1 MDNINIIST
10 GQRFHMVTSELIE
23 RPQYTDWL
31 QRWKDRDVI
40 KVITGLRRCGKSMVL
55 ELFRR
60 SLVAEG
66 IAESRIISI
75 NFESLDAHYPTDYQ
89 SLYDYIVERLQPN
102 CTNYVFLDEVQ
113 HVEHFEKAADG
124 LYVRD
129 DVDLYITGSNA
140 NLLSSE
146 LATLLTGRYVELK
159 MLPLSFSEYRN
170 TLQSTANDNALF
182 DRYLTYGGLPY
193 VTQLTEDRN
202 IADYLGGVFNT
213 ILVADIAQRN
223 PRMDM
228 RAFNDVAAF
237 LADNVGNLAS
247 LKSMAG
253 GLAASGRRISPTT
266 ISGYI
271 EEMVRN
277 YLLFE
282 ATRYDLQGKAYL
294 HSESKYYLGDMGFR
308 FWLLGKRQGDLGHR
322 IENVIYLELLR
333 RYSTV
338 SVGKLRGGEID
349 FVASDANGPH
359 YYQVSQTVL
368 DESTLARELAP
379 LQTVRDNHPKTLL
392 TLDTVGLGDYQGIQ
406 HRNILDWLLE

>member
-1 MDNINIIST
+1 MQKAVSSPLISNLST
-10 GQRFHMVTSELIE
+10 HTIQ
-23 RPQYTDWL
+23 P
-31 QRWKDRDVI
+31 
-40 KVITGLRRCGKSMVL
+40 IT
-55 ELFRR
+55 
-60 SLVAEG
+60 
-66 IAESRIISI
+66 
-75 NFESLDAHYPTDYQ
+75 
-89 SLYDYIVERLQPN
+89 SLYTITSLRDCQPN

-170 TLQSTANDNALF
+170 ALQSTANDNALF

-193 VTQLTEDRN
+193 VTQLTEDLD

-247 LKSMAG
+247 LKSMSG
-253 GLAASGRRISPTT
+253 GLGRKRPPHFSHHNQRV
-266 ISGYI
+266 YR
-271 EEMVRN
+271 RN
-277 YLLFE
+277 
-282 ATRYDLQGKAYL
+282 G
-294 HSESKYYLGDMGFR
+294 S
-308 FWLLGKRQGDLGHR
+308 
-322 IENVIYLELLR
+322 
-333 RYSTV
+333 
-338 SVGKLRGGEID
+338 
-349 FVASDANGPH
+349 
-359 YYQVSQTVL
+359 
-368 DESTLARELAP
+368 
-379 LQTVRDNHPKTLL
+379 
-392 TLDTVGLGDYQGIQ
+392 
-406 HRNILDWLLE
+406 

>member
-1 MDNINIIST
+1 MDNINIISA

-60 SLVAEG
+60 SLVTEG

-170 TLQSTANDNALF
+170 ALQSTANDNALF
-182 DRYLTYGGLPY
+182 DRYLTYGGLLY
-193 VTQLTEDRN
+193 VTQLT
-202 IADYLGGVFNT
+202 
-213 ILVADIAQRN
+213 
-223 PRMDM
+223 
-228 RAFNDVAAF
+228 
-237 LADNVGNLAS
+237 
-247 LKSMAG
+247 
-253 GLAASGRRISPTT
+253 
-266 ISGYI
+266 
-271 EEMVRN
+271 
-277 YLLFE
+277 
-282 ATRYDLQGKAYL
+282 
-294 HSESKYYLGDMGFR
+294 
-308 FWLLGKRQGDLGHR
+308 
-322 IENVIYLELLR
+322 
-333 RYSTV
+333 
-338 SVGKLRGGEID
+338 
-349 FVASDANGPH
+349 
-359 YYQVSQTVL
+359 
-368 DESTLARELAP
+368 
-379 LQTVRDNHPKTLL
+379 
-392 TLDTVGLGDYQGIQ
+392 LDTIGLGDYQDIR

>member
-1 MDNINIIST
+1 MDNINIISA

-170 TLQSTANDNALF
+170 ALQSTANDNALF
-182 DRYLTYGGLPY
+182 DRYLAYGGLPY
-193 VTQLTEDRN
+193 VTQ
-202 IADYLGGVFNT
+202 
-213 ILVADIAQRN
+213 
-223 PRMDM
+223 
-228 RAFNDVAAF
+228 
-237 LADNVGNLAS
+237 
-247 LKSMAG
+247 
-253 GLAASGRRISPTT
+253 
-266 ISGYI
+266 
-271 EEMVRN
+271 
-277 YLLFE
+277 
-282 ATRYDLQGKAYL
+282 
-294 HSESKYYLGDMGFR
+294 
-308 FWLLGKRQGDLGHR
+308 
-322 IENVIYLELLR
+322 
-333 RYSTV
+333 
-338 SVGKLRGGEID
+338 
-349 FVASDANGPH
+349 
-359 YYQVSQTVL
+359 
-368 DESTLARELAP
+368 
-379 LQTVRDNHPKTLL
+379 L

>member
-1 MDNINIIST
+1 
-10 GQRFHMVTSELIE
+10 MVTSELIE

-60 SLVAEG
+60 SLVAKG

-170 TLQSTANDNALF
+170 ALQSTANDNALF
-182 DRYLTYGGLPY
+182 DRYLTYGGLPQ
-193 VTQLTEDRN
+193 VVQAQNASCTDSTTPPNRPDRPA
-202 IADYLGGVFNT
+202 IAG
-213 ILVADIAQRN
+213 
-223 PRMDM
+223 
-228 RAFNDVAAF
+228 
-237 LADNVGNLAS
+237 
-247 LKSMAG
+247 
-253 GLAASGRRISPTT
+253 SGAI
-266 ISGYI
+266 ISG
-271 EEMVRN
+271 
-277 YLLFE
+277 
-282 ATRYDLQGKAYL
+282 ADG
-294 HSESKYYLGDMGFR
+294 SGD
-308 FWLLGKRQGDLGHR
+308 RQ
-322 IENVIYLELLR
+322 
-333 RYSTV
+333 S
-338 SVGKLRGGEID
+338 
-349 FVASDANGPH
+349 A
-359 YYQVSQTVL
+359 
-368 DESTLARELAP
+368 
-379 LQTVRDNHPKTLL
+379 
-392 TLDTVGLGDYQGIQ
+392 
-406 HRNILDWLLE
+406 